1 MVDSLSM
8 QAFPNTLMQQLLAN
22 PYVFKT
28 VQSLVVLVVVFLV
41 TKVAVTISIRRGRR
55 AAEAPFAIKYVAVFF
70 IALALIFIW
79 FESIGPVITFLSIVA
94 AALTLVAKELILNF
108 IGSFV
113 IFWRELFAI
122 GDRVR
127 VGDMAGDVIDKGVLY
142 FTLLETGEY
151 GLAGHSTGRLI
162 KVPNSLT
169 LTQPVI
175 NATRGAGY
183 VWNEI
188 ALAVTRDSDRAAARN
203 LLLDAVNKYYG
214 DESVDLER
222 VRRIFEQR
230 RVFFKELSP
239 RVYLDVTTG
248 GYLLTLRYLCRSRL
262 ARESRDVIITRF
274 VEGLPD
280 SGVTLAEIQ
289 P

>member
-1 MVDSLSM
+1 M
-8 QAFPNTLMQQLLAN
+8 QAITENVLQQWLAN
-22 PYVFKT
+22 PYVAKT
-28 VQSLVVLVVVFLV
+28 VQSAVALAVVFIV
-41 TKVAVTISIRRGRR
+41 TKLAVTISVRRGRR
-55 AAEAPFAIKYVAVFF
+55 AAEAPFAIKYVAVAFLC
-70 IALALIFIW
+70 LALLFIW
-79 FESIGPVITFLSIVA
+79 FESIGPLITFLSIVA

-162 KVPNSLT
+162 KVPNAMT

-188 ALAVTRDSDRAAARN
+188 ALAVTRDSDRDAARK
-203 LLLDAVNKYYG
+203 LFLDAVEQYYR
-214 DESVDLER
+214 DENVDLQR

-230 RVFFKELSP
+230 RVFFKELAP

-262 ARESRDVIITRF
+262 ARESRDVLITRF

>member
-1 MVDSLSM
+1 M
-8 QAFPNTLMQQLLAN
+8 QAPENLMIEWLSN
-22 PYVFKT
+22 PYVRK
-28 VQSLVVLVVVFLV
+28 VLESVLALVVVMLLA
-41 TKVAVTISIRRGRR
+41 KAAVTFSAKRGRR
-55 AAEAPFAIKYVAVFF
+55 AAEAPFAIKYAAVFLVAVS
-70 IALALIFIW
+70 LVFIW
-79 FESIGPVITFLSIVA
+79 LESLGPIITALTLLA
-94 AALTLVAKELILNF
+94 TALTLVAKELILNF

-113 IFWRELFAI
+113 IFWRELFTI

-127 VGDMAGDVIDKGVLY
+127 VGDVSGDVIDKGVLY
-142 FTLLETGEY
+142 FTVLETGEV

-162 KVPNSLT
+162 KVPNALT

-188 ALAVTRDSDRAAARN
+188 ALSVTRESDRGKARDM
-203 LLLDAVNKYYG
+203 LIEAVEHYYLN
-214 DESVDLER
+214 EAVDLER

-230 RVFFKELSP
+230 RVFFKELTP

-262 ARESRDVIITRF
+262 VRESRDAIVTRF
-274 VEGLPD
+274 VDRLPD
-280 SGVTLAEIQ
+280 SGVNLAELQ

>member
-1 MVDSLSM
+1 MIEWLS
-8 QAFPNTLMQQLLAN
+8 N
-22 PYVFKT
+22 PYVRKT
-28 VQSLVVLVVVFLV
+28 LESLLALVVVLVL
-41 TKVAVTISIRRGRR
+41 TKAAVSFSAKRGRR
-55 AAEAPFAIKYVAVFF
+55 AAEAPFAIKYAAVFF
-70 IALALIFIW
+70 LAVTLVFIW
-79 FESIGPVITFLSIVA
+79 LESLGPIITALTLLA
-94 AALTLVAKELILNF
+94 TALTLVAKELILNF

-113 IFWRELFAI
+113 IFWRELFTI

-127 VGDMAGDVIDKGVLY
+127 VGDVSGDVIDKGVLY
-142 FTLLETGEY
+142 FTVLETGEV
-151 GLAGHSTGRLI
+151 GLGGHSTGRLI

-169 LTQPVI
+169 LTLPVI

-188 ALAVTRDSDRAAARN
+188 ALSVTRESDRAKARDM
-203 LLLDAVNKYYG
+203 LVESVEHYYR
-214 DESVDLER
+214 DEAVDLER

-230 RVFFKELSP
+230 RVFFKELTP

-262 ARESRDVIITRF
+262 VRESRDAIVTRF
-274 VEGLPD
+274 VDRLPG
-280 SGVTLAEIQ
+280 SGVDLAELQ

>member
-1 MVDSLSM
+1 MH
-8 QAFPNTLMQQLLAN
+8 AFSETLMQQWLTN
-22 PYVFKT
+22 PYAVKGIE
-28 VQSLVVLVVVFLV
+28 SLVALAVVFTA
-41 TKVAVTISIRRGRR
+41 TKLAVTISARRGRR

-70 IALALIFIW
+70 SALALVFIW
-79 FESIGPVITFLSIVA
+79 FESIGPVITFLTIIA

-142 FTLLETGEY
+142 FTLLETGDS

-162 KVPNSLT
+162 KVPNALT

-183 VWNEI
+183 VWDEI
-188 ALAVTRDSDRAAARN
+188 SLAVTRDSDRAAARR
-203 LLLDAVNKYYG
+203 LLIDAVEKYYR
-214 DESVDLER
+214 DESVDLDR
-222 VRRIFEQR
+222 VRRIFEQH

-280 SGVTLAEIQ
+280 SGVMLAEIQ